1 MVAFSP
7 CRKMLGSIR
16 RKRAQSLFF
25 LILFFFNWIGLYLII
40 ILNSFFGKKE
50 EQLAIIKSLSSDKG
64 KYINIFN
71 FS

>member
-25 LILFFFNWIGLYLII
+25 LI
-40 ILNSFFGKKE
+40 
-50 EQLAIIKSLSSDKG
+50 
-64 KYINIFN
+64 
-71 FS
+71 